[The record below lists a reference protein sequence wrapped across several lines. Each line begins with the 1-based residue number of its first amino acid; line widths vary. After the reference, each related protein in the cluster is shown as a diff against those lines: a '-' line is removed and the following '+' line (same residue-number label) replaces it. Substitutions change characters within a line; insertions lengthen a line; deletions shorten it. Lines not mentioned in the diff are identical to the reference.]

1 MIWTV
6 THATFCRLVLN
17 SSRRFAYPFAPVLSR
32 GLGVPLT
39 AITSLIAINQAT
51 GILGI
56 FFGPLSDRFG
66 YRLMMS
72 AGLFML
78 VTGMFAGGLLPFY
91 GVVVAALF
99 LAGLGKSVFDPAL
112 QAYVGKQ
119 VPYHRRGMVIG
130 MLEFAWAGSTL
141 VGIPLI
147 GLCIAR
153 WGWRSPFFLLAGLG
167 LLGLGTI
174 GFLVPKENRRGGN
187 QGRSPGFLK
196 AWGTLLHHR
205 PALGALLFGF
215 FVSVANDNLFVV
227 YGAWLEQS
235 FQLSVIALG
244 VGTSVIGMAEFL
256 GEILTASLADRF
268 GLKRSVLTG
277 LLLSSLGYG
286 ILPLFRHS
294 LFTALSGLFLV
305 FIVFEFAIVAFLS
318 LCTELLPGSRA
329 TMMSAYLAAA
339 GAGRVLG
346 AFIGGPVWVAGGIVL
361 TCLVSAGIS
370 LLSVVSLAWG
380 LRGWEE
386 T

>member
-17 SSRRFAYPFAPVLSR
+17 TSRRFPYPFAPVLSR

-39 AITSLIAINQAT
+39 AITSLIAVNQAT
-51 GILGI
+51 GMLGV

-66 YRLMMS
+66 YRLMMTT
-72 AGLFML
+72 GLCML
-78 VTGMFAGGLLPFY
+78 VAGMSAAGLLPFY
-91 GVVVAALF
+91 WVVVAALF
-99 LAGLGKSVFDPAL
+99 LAGLGKSIFDPAL

-130 MLEFAWAGSTL
+130 LLEFAWAGSTL

-147 GLCIAR
+147 GLCMAR

-167 LLGLGTI
+167 LLGMASI
-174 GFLVPKENRRGGN
+174 GFLVTKEEPVREDCSG
-187 QGRSPGFLK
+187 SSGFLK
-196 AWGTLLHHR
+196 TWGTLIHHR
-205 PALGALLFGF
+205 PALGALFFGF

-235 FQLSVIALG
+235 FQLGVVALG
-244 VGTSVIGMAEFL
+244 AGTSVIGVAEFL

-268 GLKRSVLTG
+268 GLKRSVLAG
-277 LLLSSLGYG
+277 FVFSSLSYGFLPFFGY
-286 ILPLFRHS
+286 S
-294 LFTALSGLFLV
+294 LFTALTGLFLL
-305 FIVFEFAIVAFLS
+305 FIIFEFAIVAFLS

-329 TMMSAYLAAA
+329 TMMSAYLGAA

-346 AFIGGPVWVAGGIVL
+346 AFLGGRSWVAGGIVL
-361 TCLVSAGIS
+361 TCGVSAGIS
-370 LLSVVSLAWG
+370 GLSVMSLAWG
-380 LRGWEE
+380 LKGWKRA
-386 T
+386 